1 MAALPRILVI
11 EDSPVIVELVKIMLQ
26 QQGFESAI
34 AADGRQARQMIATE
48 PVPAA
53 VILDIMLP
61 YADGFELLEEIR
73 RQPGW
78 EKVPV
83 IMLTAKTQEKDMIKA
98 LELGADDYVVKP
110 FRPAE
115 LAARL
120 KRHIKS
126 GA

>member
-1 MAALPRILVI
+1 MSVLSRVLII
-11 EDSPVIVELVKIMLQ
+11 EDSPVIVELVRLLLHQ
-26 QQGFESAI
+26 HGYEELVAE
-34 AADGRQARQMIATE
+34 DGRRAKELIASI

-61 YADGFELLEEIR
+61 YADGFELLGLIR

-83 IMLTAKTQEKDMIKA
+83 IMLTAKTQEKDLIQA

-120 KRHIKS
+120 ERHIKS
-126 GA
+126 GL

>member
-1 MAALPRILVI
+1 MSQILLI
-11 EDSPVIVELVKIMLQ
+11 EDSPVIVELVRLLLH
-26 QQGFESAI
+26 QQGY
-34 AADGRQARQMIATE
+34 AALVAEDGRRAKELITSSPA
-48 PVPAA
+48 PAA

-61 YADGFELLEEIR
+61 YADGFELLGVIR
-73 RQPGW
+73 QQPGW

-115 LAARL
+115 LGARL
-120 KRHIKS
+120 KRHIKG